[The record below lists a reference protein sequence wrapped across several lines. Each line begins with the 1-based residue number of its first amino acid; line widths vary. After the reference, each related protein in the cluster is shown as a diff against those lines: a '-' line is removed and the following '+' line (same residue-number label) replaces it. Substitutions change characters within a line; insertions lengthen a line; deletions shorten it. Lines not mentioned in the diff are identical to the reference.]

1 MFAHEKGPR
10 GKQYKPKVMK
20 RIETYGLRTKLQSR
34 GGKQVLWRKI
44 LKGPFGW
51 TTMVPSP

>member
-44 LKGPFGW
+44 LKGPTGW
-51 TTMVPSP
+51 TTMVPAP